1 MRFVFFSIFFYA
13 ATASIAQKFTMSG
26 TWSGILVDTMGQ
38 NAICIPVILKINGV
52 NGHATGMFRIEST
65 TGFTQFEVSGY
76 YTNKKN
82 FTLTSSKKPNLE
94 SKNFGGKPFEFD
106 FHFDDSSEYVRSI
119 FQSPVGPYNGLQVF
133 LERDEKEYTMDKQLL
148 FTQLSAQAFAYRLK
162 KGVPAKAKRMKE
174 LEQFSFTPIYFAVD
188 RYDIDNT
195 YFPYLQ
201 KIARILNSHTDLR
214 LRIIGHTDADGSD
227 DYNIALSKNRANA
240 IFQFLVNAG
249 IASDRMVF
257 DFKGE
262 GNPTD
267 TNENESGKQR
277 NRRVEFE
284 FI

>member
-1 MRFVFFSIFFYA
+1 MDRYEI
-13 ATASIAQKFTMSG
+13 
-26 TWSGILVDTMGQ
+26 
-38 NAICIPVILKINGV
+38 
-52 NGHATGMFRIEST
+52 
-65 TGFTQFEVSGY
+65 
-76 YTNKKN
+76 
-82 FTLTSSKKPNLE
+82 
-94 SKNFGGKPFEFD
+94 
-106 FHFDDSSEYVRSI
+106 DSS
-119 FQSPVGPYNGLQVF
+119 
-133 LERDEKEYTMDKQLL
+133 
-148 FTQLSAQAFAYRLK
+148 
-162 KGVPAKAKRMKE
+162 
-174 LEQFSFTPIYFAVD
+174 
-188 RYDIDNT
+188 

-201 KIARILNSHTDLR
+201 KITRILNSHTDLR

>member
-1 MRFVFFSIFFYA
+1 MTCS
-13 ATASIAQKFTMSG
+13 AQKFTLSG
-26 TWSGILVDTMGQ
+26 NWSGILVDTAS
-38 NAICIPVILKINGV
+38 NYTISRPVVLKINGV
-52 NGHATGMFRIEST
+52 NGHATGVFRVESA

-76 YTNKKN
+76 YKKKKD
-82 FTLTSSKKPNLE
+82 FTLTSSKKPSME

-106 FHFDDSSEYVRSI
+106 FHFDDSSEYIRSG
-119 FQSPVGPYNGLQVF
+119 FRSPGGPYHGLQLY
-133 LERDEKEYTMDKQLL
+133 LERDEKEYTLDKTLL
-148 FTQLSAQAFAYRLK
+148 FNELSTQAFAFRVK
-162 KGVPAKAKRMKE
+162 KGVPAKAKRIKE
-174 LEQFSFTPIYFAVD
+174 LEQFAFQPIHFEVD
-188 RYDIDNT
+188 RYEIDSS

-201 KIARILNSHTDLR
+201 KITRILNSHTDLR